1 MKPKLQQNH
10 KLQPSKTSLENSL
23 SFKTKSELDFETNS
37 ELNGKFETIFKN
49 ASKTYFYSSLFFP
62 KKIREEINI
71 LYAFV
76 RTADDF
82 VDSIPANSVGF
93 FAFKNYYLQN
103 SKVNSRIE
111 NLEDLT
117 ENLTNLEP
125 NSKQIDKNIEN
136 QKNQSLS
143 VLKTNLEPNL
153 QIHSQ
158 IKNLNLNKN
167 KKENLEKVKI
177 DKNEI
182 NTTKN
187 LEFWQKIVLAFVELE
202 ERLEFEK
209 SWTLAF
215 LESMENDL
223 SVQTYDTIEQTCEY
237 IYGSANVIG
246 FFMAKILELPTE
258 SYQYAGFLGQSFQYI
273 NFIRDIAEDLELG
286 RSYFPQK
293 ILQECNLQ
301 NLGLAETR
309 QKPEEFQRFIK
320 ICLNQYEIWQTEA
333 EKGFKFF
340 PKKYK
345 IAIKTASDMY
355 KWTAK
360 IIASDPFIVYQKK
373 IKPQKR
379 RVLLT
384 GLINWLSL

>member
-1 MKPKLQQNH
+1 MQKNKP
-10 KLQPSKTSLENSL
+10 NSEFEPDL
-23 SFKTKSELDFETNS
+23 SNTELSNLELDQKLNLEFE
-37 ELNGKFETIFKN
+37 KIFKN

-62 KKIREEINI
+62 KKIRQEINI

-82 VDSIPANSVGF
+82 VDSIPSNSTAF

-103 SKVNSRIE
+103 SKIIPKN
-111 NLEDLT
+111 NLQT
-117 ENLTNLEP
+117 ISNL
-125 NSKQIDKNIEN
+125 NSK
-136 QKNQSLS
+136 
-143 VLKTNLEPNL
+143 PNL
-153 QIHSQ
+153 NYQ
-158 IKNLNLNKN
+158 NKN
-167 KKENLEKVKI
+167 KTQNLENYS
-177 DKNEI
+177 KNEI
-182 NTTKN
+182 NINEIEKVKK
-187 LEFWQKIVLAFVELE
+187 LEFWQKIVLAFVDLE

-215 LESMENDL
+215 LQAMENDL
-223 SVQTYDTIEQTCEY
+223 SVQTYSTIEQTCEY

-246 FFMAKILELPTE
+246 FFMAKILKLPSE
-258 SYQYAGFLGQSFQYI
+258 SYKYAGFLGQSFQYI
-273 NFIRDIAEDLELG
+273 NFIRDIAEDLELK

-293 ILQECNLQ
+293 LLQECNLQ
-301 NLGLAETR
+301 SLKLAETS
-309 QKPEEFQRFIK
+309 QKPEEFQKFIK
-320 ICLNQYEIWQTEA
+320 ICLGQYEVWQTEA

-360 IIASDPFIVYQKK
+360 IIANDPFIVYQKK

-384 GLINWLSL
+384 GLINYLNLD

>member
-1 MKPKLQQNH
+1 MKTKLQQH
-10 KLQPSKTSLENSL
+10 SK
-23 SFKTKSELDFETNS
+23 FQQDKTDFETNS
-37 ELNGKFETIFKN
+37 ELNAEFRAVFKN

-62 KKIREEINI
+62 KKIRQEINI

-103 SKVNSRIE
+103 SKVS
-111 NLEDLT
+111 
-117 ENLTNLEP
+117 
-125 NSKQIDKNIEN
+125 SKSKNCEQISPI
-136 QKNQSLS
+136 SPIS
-143 VLKTNLEPNL
+143 PNL
-153 QIHSQ
+153 QLNFDQTKFTKADQNVDKSKQTKNVEKSKENPNLEILE
-158 IKNLNLNKN
+158 IKTKIENKN
-167 KKENLEKVKI
+167 HANLKEKSHNSNQK
-177 DKNEI
+177 
-182 NTTKN
+182 
-187 LEFWQKIVLAFVELE
+187 LEFWQKIVLAFVDLE

-215 LESMENDL
+215 LESMESDL
-223 SVQTYDTIEQTCEY
+223 SVQIYPTINETCKY

-246 FFMAKILELPTE
+246 FFMAKILKLPPE
-258 SYQYAGFLGQSFQYI
+258 SYEYAGFLGQSFQYI
-273 NFIRDIAEDLELG
+273 NFVRDIAEDLELG
-286 RSYFPQK
+286 RCYFPQE
-293 ILQECNLQ
+293 LLRECNLQ
-301 NLGLAETR
+301 SLKLTETR
-309 QKPEEFQRFIK
+309 QKPEEFAKFVK
-320 ICLNQYEIWQTEA
+320 ICLNQYKIWQTEA

-360 IIASDPFIVYQKK
+360 IIAKDPFIVYQKK

-379 RVLLT
+379 RVLFT
-384 GLINWLSL
+384 GLINCLT